1 VSQKQ
6 KAPLDNSDNLAL
18 RQQEIILRLVEGI
31 QKGGIE
37 PADWF
42 NLVTDLPRATRG
54 FQSARLDEVLR
65 CFTRYSLYRQ
75 PRKLADLVELLLMD
89 FGISQRK
96 YFGKGLLQL
105 LQGEGSS
112 TLTEAMDLS
121 DKMSRS
127 KRSSR

>member
-1 VSQKQ
+1 
-6 KAPLDNSDNLAL
+6 
-18 RQQEIILRLVEGI
+18 
-31 QKGGIE
+31 
-37 PADWF
+37 
-42 NLVTDLPRATRG
+42 
-54 FQSARLDEVLR
+54 
-65 CFTRYSLYRQ
+65 
-75 PRKLADLVELLLMD
+75 MD

-127 KRSSR
+127 KRPSR